1 MTIKLGKDQP
11 PFTKG
16 RQRKGVV
23 IMNREEILKQAQAEN
38 NGKDVAD
45 LDAQHKGAYAAYFV
59 GIILIVLVNLVEG
72 FVFGRASYGGT
83 MAVFAM
89 GFTAFLI
96 KYLAL
101 RKKHELFVAIAY
113 GGFTLMW
120 LVLWILQLCGVIG

>member
-1 MTIKLGKDQP
+1 
-11 PFTKG
+11 
-16 RQRKGVV
+16 
-23 IMNREEILKQAQAEN
+23 MNREEILKQAQAEN